1 LDCAQAARKIL
12 SKIKLLDFI
21 RREYMQPV
29 LHFLKPVF
37 LHVPDG
43 LLSLPVAILCWII
56 SALLVLVAVRRS
68 KGELGERQ
76 VPLMGIM
83 AAFIFAAQMINFPVA
98 GGTSGHLLGGALAA
112 ITLGPWGAM
121 LVMTSVIMVQ
131 ALLFQDGGL
140 VVMGAN
146 ILNMGLLT
154 VLLSY
159 GLYRATAGR
168 SRGVRLGVA
177 GLAAWLSVMAAALAT
192 ALQLWLSGTARLDI
206 VVPAM
211 LFVHALIGIGEALI
225 TVAALAFILR
235 TRPDLVE
242 AHAAPGARGGKGWIV
257 VGLLLSLAVVALAP
271 LASADPDGL
280 ERVAHNLGFLDL
292 AGKRPT
298 TFLPDYTVPFL
309 GETALSTILAGALGA
324 LGVAALVVLV
334 MRYSP
339 VKSGFTNGV

>member
-1 LDCAQAARKIL
+1 
-12 SKIKLLDFI
+12 
-21 RREYMQPV
+21 MQPV

-43 LLSLPVAILCWII
+43 LLSLPVAILCWIL
-56 SALLVLVAVRRS
+56 SALLVLLAVRRS
-68 KGELGERQ
+68 KDELGERQ
-76 VPLMGIM
+76 VPLMGVM

-112 ITLGPWGAM
+112 ITLGPWAAM

-168 SRGVRLGVA
+168 SRGMRLGVA

-242 AHAAPGARGGKGWIV
+242 AHAPTGRGGKGWIV

-292 AGKRPT
+292 SREAPYNL
-298 TFLPDYTVPFL
+298 LPDYTVPFL
-309 GETALSTILAGALGA
+309 GETPLSTILAGALGA

-334 MRYSP
+334 MRMIRRPDPDLQMESETRN
-339 VKSGFTNGV
+339 F